1 MLLENKLLQIMANQ
15 RAKGHNGER
24 YYVKR
29 LKEICGLLFA
39 KTSRYASRLMDDCK
53 IDIAGIPLNIQVKT
67 GAHVGLSSAKEL
79 SEMERL
85 LKVNYPPEDPLH
97 TYLRILIHK
106 KSETS
111 VKKVDTPDCQWVW
124 MSQKT
129 FYLLNEKLSE
139 DAFDFLVARKTSKS
153 VPFKNTEYGIMVAVR
168 YSEFENKILIP
179 KTYLKCY
186 T

>member
-1 MLLENKLLQIMANQ
+1 MANQ
-15 RAKGHNGER
+15 RDKGHRGER

-29 LKEICGLLFA
+29 LKEICGLPFA
-39 KTSRYASRLMDDCK
+39 KTSRYASRLLDDCK
-53 IDIAGIPLNIQVKT
+53 IDIAGVSLNIQVKT
-67 GAHVGLSSAKEL
+67 GTHSGLSSAKEL

-106 KSETS
+106 KSETG

-129 FYLLNEKLSE
+129 FFLLNEKLSE
-139 DAFDFLVARKTSKS
+139 DKEDKFDFLIARKTSKS
-153 VPFKNTEYGIMVAVR
+153 VPFKGTEYATMVAVR

>member
-1 MLLENKLLQIMANQ
+1 MANQ
-15 RAKGHNGER
+15 RAKGHSGER

-39 KTSRYASRLMDDCK
+39 KTSRYASRLLDDCK
-53 IDIAGIPLNIQVKT
+53 IDIAGVTLNIQVKT

-106 KSETS
+106 KSES
-111 VKKVDTPDCQWVW
+111 GVKKVI
-124 MSQKT
+124 K
-129 FYLLNEKLSE
+129 KLKDENIISRVGS
-139 DAFDFLVARKTSKS
+139 LKS
-153 VPFKNTEYGIMVAVR
+153 GYWEIKE
-168 YSEFENKILIP
+168 
-179 KTYLKCY
+179 
-186 T
+186 

>member
-1 MLLENKLLQIMANQ
+1 MANQ
-15 RAKGHNGER
+15 RTKGHAGER

-29 LKEICGLLFA
+29 LKEICDLLFA
-39 KTSRYASRLMDDCK
+39 KTSRYASRLLDDCK
-53 IDIAGIPLNIQVKT
+53 IDIAGIPLNIQIKT

-139 DAFDFLVARKTSKS
+139 DTFDFLVARKTSKS
-153 VPFKNTEYGIMVAVR
+153 APFKNTEYGTMVAVR
-168 YSEFENKILIP
+168 YTEFENKILIP
-179 KTYLKCY
+179 KTYLKCC